1 MQVMGMQQVN
11 IEIPLDTLPK
21 GVIPKELLQKAS
33 VIRFLHLDFNRFLF
47 ICRVPKNELEPLLS
61 FLKKHYRQMQK
72 EIDVSHEG
80 REIIRVSG
88 QWANGKM
95 PKTPPQN
102 GTLEKLKA
110 IYQSRAYFL
119 RSPEISGACL
129 RITLVGEPDSLRKL
143 LEVTFSRAKLQY
155 RITKL
160 CGLEKSIDTPFDR
173 LTIQQ
178 MRVIR
183 LAYEEG
189 YYSVPRKIN
198 TEKLAKLLKMD
209 KGTVGE
215 HLRRAERNIMDSLMM
230 S

>member
-1 MQVMGMQQVN
+1 MQQVN

-21 GVIPKELLQKAS
+21 GAVPKELLQKAS

-47 ICRVPKNELEPLLS
+47 ICRVPKSELEQLLI
-61 FLKKHYRQMQK
+61 FLRRHYRRLQK
-72 EIDVSHEG
+72 KFDVSHEG

-88 QWANGKM
+88 QWANGKL
-95 PKTPPQN
+95 PKNPSQQS
-102 GTLEKLKA
+102 TLEKLKA
-110 IYQSRAYFL
+110 IYLSRVYFL
-119 RSPEISGACL
+119 RSPEISGDCL
-129 RITLVGEPDSLRKL
+129 RITLVGDPESLRKL
-143 LEVTFSRAKLQY
+143 LEGTFSDAKLPY

-160 CGLEKSIDTPFDR
+160 CGLEKSIDTPMDR